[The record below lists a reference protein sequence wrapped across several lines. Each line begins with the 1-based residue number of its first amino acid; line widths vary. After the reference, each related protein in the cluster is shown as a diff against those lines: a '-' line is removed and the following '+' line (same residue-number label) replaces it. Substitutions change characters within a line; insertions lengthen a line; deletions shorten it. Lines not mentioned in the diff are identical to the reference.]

1 MGLTSAIT
9 MLAEVDM
16 LKAAKVLLVI
26 AGLLL
31 IFDAI
36 LMAARIPNPLFGW
49 PLPCPVT
56 LAVLGLGLIL
66 FVFGSRTSK

>member
-1 MGLTSAIT
+1 
-9 MLAEVDM
+9 M
-16 LKAAKVLLVI
+16 LKTAKILLVI

-31 IFDAI
+31 ILDAV

-56 LAVLGLGLIL
+56 LAVLGLGIL
-66 FVFGSRTSK
+66 FFVFGSRSFSKQ